1 MPFAPSDFKNY
12 GTQLR
17 MIAFAANDI
26 DILADFKTL
35 TKRQQKKTNDFL
47 NSYIKALPVH
57 DWELKIHAD
66 FKLDCSELFDDLH
79 VRAGKMR
86 IRGPTAFEIE
96 ASNDDFKAA
105 LGLTNLTEKIIKEF
119 DQQNINVDGKEIKN
133 GTTNSADS

>member
-1 MPFAPSDFKNY
+1 
-12 GTQLR
+12 

-47 NSYIKALPVH
+47 NSYIRALPS
-57 DWELKIHAD
+57 DNWEIKIHAD
-66 FKLDCSELFDDLH
+66 FKLDCSGELFDDLH

-86 IRGPTAFEIE
+86 IRAPTAVEIE
-96 ASNDDFKAA
+96 NSNDDFKAA
-105 LGLTNLTEKIIKEF
+105 LGLTNSTEKIIKEF
-119 DQQNINVDGKEIKN
+119 DQQNINVDGKEIN

>member
-1 MPFAPSDFKNY
+1 MPFAPSDFEKY
-12 GTQLR
+12 GTELR

-47 NSYIKALPVH
+47 NSYIRALPS
-57 DWELKIHAD
+57 DNYEIKIHAD

-86 IRGPTAFEIE
+86 IRAPTAVEIE
-96 ASNDDFKAA
+96 NSNDCYKAA
-105 LGLTNLTEKIIKEF
+105 LKLTNSTEKIINEF
-119 DQQNINVDGKEIKN
+119 DQQNNNVTGKEIN

>member
-1 MPFAPSDFKNY
+1 MPFAPSDFEKY
-12 GTQLR
+12 GTELR

-47 NSYIKALPVH
+47 NSYIRALPS
-57 DWELKIHAD
+57 DNYEIKIHAD

-86 IRGPTAFEIE
+86 IRAPTAVEIE
-96 ASNDDFKAA
+96 NSNDCYKAA
-105 LGLTNLTEKIIKEF
+105 LKLTNSTEKIINEF
-119 DQQNINVDGKEIKN
+119 DQQNNNVTGKEIN
-133 GTTNSADS
+133 GSTNSADS